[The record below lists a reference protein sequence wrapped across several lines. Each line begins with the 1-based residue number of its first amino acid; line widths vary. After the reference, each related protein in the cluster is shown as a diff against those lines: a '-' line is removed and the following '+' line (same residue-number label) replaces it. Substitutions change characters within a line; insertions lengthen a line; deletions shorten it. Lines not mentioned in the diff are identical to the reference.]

1 MTQSGSLPA
10 LEVLD
15 PGLLLTVQDGGRRG
29 FEHLGVPRA
38 GAADARSLALAN
50 QLLANSPSSAGLEA
64 TLVGP
69 RLRALRDVAIAIT
82 GADLDPVVQ
91 AGHRTGVQGR
101 VMRLAAGEVVEF
113 QKAGDPR
120 RGCRA
125 YIAVA
130 GGIDVPVVLG
140 SRSTSLVG
148 GFGGFD
154 GRALR
159 VGDVLLAAV
168 APTSSASVPFAG
180 GAASGDVQLA
190 LREPIRVLPGP
201 ASREPDGERRLRAL
215 LETTWR
221 VALDS
226 DRRGLRLEPALGAT
240 FATGAGPSDADRPSQ
255 GVVPGTIQLAP
266 SGQPLVLMPDAGT
279 TGGYPV
285 IAVVVSADL
294 PTLGQLAP
302 MAEVRF
308 GRFVTDATVTGVPR
322 RIPAR

>member
-1 MTQSGSLPA
+1 MTQSGSQPA

-29 FEHLGVPRA
+29 FEHLGVPHA

-50 QLLANSPSSAGLEA
+50 QLLGNSPSAAALEA

-69 RLRALRDVAIAIT
+69 RLRALRDLVIAIT

-91 AGHRTGVQGR
+91 AGHRTGVQAGHRTGVHGR
-101 VMRLAAGEVVEF
+101 GIRLAAGEVLEF
-113 QKAGDPR
+113 QEPADPE

-240 FATGAGPSDADRPSQ
+240 FTTGAGPSDADRPSQ

-308 GRFVTDATVTGVPR
+308 GHL
-322 RIPAR
+322 

>member
-1 MTQSGSLPA
+1 MTGLASLPA

-38 GAADARSLALAN
+38 GAADTRSSALAN
-50 QLLANSPSSAGLEA
+50 QLLGNSPSAAVLEA

-69 RLRALRDVAIAIT
+69 HLMALRDLAIAIT
-82 GADLDPVVQ
+82 GADLDPVVRSSRQ
-91 AGHRTGVQGR
+91 TGVHGR
-101 VMRLAAGEVVEF
+101 LLRLAAGEVLEF
-113 QKAGDPR
+113 QEAGDPD

-125 YIAVA
+125 YIAIV

-159 VGDVLLAAV
+159 AGDTLAAGV
-168 APTSSASVPFAG
+168 ASTSSAREPLPG
-180 GAASGDVQLA
+180 GAASENVQLA

-201 ASREPDGERRLRAL
+201 ASREADGDRRLGAL
-215 LETTWR
+215 VGTTWR
-221 VALDS
+221 VGLDS
-226 DRRGLRLEPALGAT
+226 DRRGLRLEPALNEV
-240 FATGAGPSDADRPSQ
+240 FAAVAGPRDADRPSQ

-266 SGQPLVLMPDAGT
+266 SGQPIILMPDAGT

-294 PTLGQLAP
+294 PTLGQFAP

-308 GRFVTDATVTGVPR
+308 TLV
-322 RIPAR
+322 

>member
-1 MTQSGSLPA
+1 MTQSGSQPA

-50 QLLANSPSSAGLEA
+50 QLVGNSSSSAGLEA

-69 RLRALRDVAIAIT
+69 RLRALRDVVIAIT

-91 AGHRTGVQGR
+91 AGHRTGVHGR
-101 VMRLAAGEVVEF
+101 GIRLAAGEVLEF
-113 QKAGDPR
+113 QEPGDPE

-125 YIAVA
+125 YIAVG

-180 GAASGDVQLA
+180 GPASGDVQLG

-255 GVVPGTIQLAP
+255 GVVLGTIQLAT

-308 GRFVTDATVTGVPR
+308 GRFVTDAPAAGVRP

>member
-1 MTQSGSLPA
+1 MTQPGSQPA

-50 QLLANSPSSAGLEA
+50 GLLGNSPSSAGLEA

-69 RLRALRDVAIAIT
+69 RLRALRDVVIAIT

-91 AGHRTGVQGR
+91 AGHRIGLHGR
-101 VMRLAAGEVVEF
+101 VMRLAASDVLEF
-113 QKAGDPR
+113 QEAGDPG

-168 APTSSASVPFAG
+168 APTSSASGPFAG
-180 GAASGDVQLA
+180 GAASGDVQLG

-285 IAVVVSADL
+285 IAIVVSADL
-294 PTLGQLAP
+294 PTLGQLTP
-302 MAEVRF
+302 MAQVRF
-308 GRFVTDATVTGVPR
+308 GRFVTDATVAGVRP